1 MRESSGPNR
10 ATFATMRRRGHGFAL
25 AVVALTGGFALASC
39 GSDDEAGGTTETTTT
54 ETATQTTTETQTTTQ
69 QPPVAKPTEV
79 RVRIVGGA
87 PQGAIVRKSVNEG
100 DRVVVIVTSD
110 VSDHVHVHGY
120 DLFGDV
126 VPGKRVRIAF
136 RARIPGR
143 FLIEL
148 EDRHAQIAELTVEP

>member
-1 MRESSGPNR
+1 
-10 ATFATMRRRGHGFAL
+10 MRRRGLGL
-25 AVVALTGGFALASC
+25 AFGVVALVAGFALASC

-54 ETATQTTTETQTTTQ
+54 ETTTQTTTETQTTQPT
-69 QPPVAKPTEV
+69 QPPPVPKPTEV
-79 RVRIVGGA
+79 RVRILGGA
-87 PQGAIVRKSVNEG
+87 PQGGIVRKSVDQG
-100 DRVVVIVTSD
+100 DRVLVVVTSD

-126 VPGKRVRIAF
+126 APGRPVRIAF

-143 FLIEL
+143 FVIEL

>member
-1 MRESSGPNR
+1 
-10 ATFATMRRRGHGFAL
+10 MRRPLRLAL
-25 AVVALTGGFALASC
+25 CAVALTAGPAALASC
-39 GSDDEAGGTTETTTT
+39 GSDEGAGSTTETTTT
-54 ETATQTTTETQTTTQ
+54 ETTTQTTETQTTETQ
-69 QPPVAKPTEV
+69 TTQPPPVAKPAEV

-87 PQGAIVRKSVNEG
+87 PRGGIVRRTVDQGN
-100 DRVVVIVTSD
+100 RVVVIVTSD

-126 VPGKRVRIAF
+126 APGMRARIAF

-143 FLIEL
+143 FVIEL